1 MKKHITLAALFM
13 LFALVF
19 TGCEKK
25 NEWSYLHGFT
35 TEDIVGTYSWSNIDN
50 VFDGLLE
57 STYCHLCDDAKITIT
72 KSVGSL
78 VIFRFENESPAFTVA
93 VEDGATAP
101 GNDFMILMEEYK
113 AGVPYEVSAHVYHDG
128 KNRIRLHGFVREYKP
143 GYGGPVNYYFDVIK
157 D

>member
-1 MKKHITLAALFM
+1 MKKHSILVALFM

-19 TGCEKK
+19 TGCGKK

-35 TEDIVGTYSWSNIDN
+35 PEDIVGTYSWSNINN

-57 STYCHLCDDAKITIT
+57 STYCHLCNDAEITIT
-72 KSVGSL
+72 KSSETRVSFHFGSEEADFS
-78 VIFRFENESPAFTVA
+78 VT
-93 VEDGATAP
+93 VEDGTTAP

-113 AGVPYEVSAHVYHDG
+113 AGVPYEVSAHVYHDA